1 MEQKNSKMSLVFQII
16 AFDVVAVNFHYHDED
31 IPDSE

>member
-1 MEQKNSKMSLVFQII
+1 MEQKSSKMSLVFKII
-16 AFDVVAVNFHYHDED
+16 AFDVVAENFPYHDED